1 MDVGDM
7 QRKLSI
13 WAEQAQDH
21 RFYDLYHLLY
31 DKDWLRLAH
40 DGVAQNA
47 GSVTAGCD
55 GITMQLFDKDL
66 EDNLQHLAQE
76 LKSETF
82 APHPVRR
89 VYIPKARGKSRP
101 LGIPAIRDR
110 IVQEALRMVLEP
122 IYEADFRQYSFGFRP
137 NRCTMDALKC
147 IAWSTQERKKFFWVI
162 EGDISS
168 YFDTI
173 NHRRLIKLLRRRI
186 KDEKLLRLIRKFLR
200 AGVMEGKLFCDT
212 KSGTPQGG
220 IVSPLLA
227 NIYLHELDKYM
238 ERYTGL
244 SQERKSQRRKQ
255 ELANYVY
262 VRYADDFVVLCN
274 GTKEQAKALQEELQV
289 FLKTQLRL
297 DLSQEKTKITHL
309 NEGFDFLGFTVQR
322 RLGHA
327 GMSTHILIPRGAV
340 AKLRHHIVTATNP
353 SSHRDSVNTKILALN
368 RVISGWCR
376 YYQHTA
382 NANREF
388 TQLNYAVFWDM
399 AHWLG
404 RKAQVTMPEVM
415 RRYRRGNTFAT
426 TESRL
431 QLPSDFPTSPYRK
444 RFLKPNPYTTQ
455 ERSLARE
462 DLPTETAWT
471 GYEARPGMAD
481 LRPFILERDEYTCQ
495 LCGEK
500 ITTHTAALDHIRPV
514 RRFKRPVDANRFDN
528 LWTLCRPCHKGKTE
542 FDRQM
547 ESGVR

>member
-1 MDVGDM
+1 MDVGDL
-7 QRKLSI
+7 QRKLSV
-13 WAEQAQDH
+13 WAEQDQDH

-55 GITMQLFDKDL
+55 GITMPLFDKDL
-66 EDNLQHLAQE
+66 EDNLQRLAQE
-76 LKSETF
+76 LKSETV

-89 VYIPKARGKSRP
+89 VYIPKSRGKSRP

-122 IYEADFRQYSFGFRP
+122 IDEADFRQYSFGFRP

-200 AGVMEGKLFCDT
+200 AGVMEGKLFCAT

-244 SQERKSQRRKQ
+244 PQEGKAQRRKQ
-255 ELANYVY
+255 GLANYVY

-297 DLSQEKTKITHL
+297 NLSQEKTNITHL
-309 NEGFDFLGFTVQR
+309 NEGFDFLGFRVQR
-322 RLGHA
+322 RLGQA

-340 AKLRHHIVTATNP
+340 EKLRHYIVAATNP
-353 SSHRDSVNTKILALN
+353 STHRDSVNTKILALN

-382 NANREF
+382 NANRKF
-388 TQLNYAVFWDM
+388 TQLNDAVFWGM

-415 RRYRRGNTFAT
+415 RRYRRGNTVAT

-431 QLPSDFPTSPYRK
+431 QLPSDFPTPPYRK

-455 ERSLARE
+455 ARSLARE
-462 DLPTETAWT
+462 ELPTETSWT

-481 LRPFILERDEYTCQ
+481 LRPLILERDAYTCQ
-495 LCGEK
+495 LCGKK

-514 RRFKRPVDANRFDN
+514 RRFKRPVDANRFEN